1 MIYNWYYNDL
11 LLVLF
16 RICISLSMIDYSIS
30 LHVYQYDLAFVLV
43 VG

>member
-30 LHVYQYDLAFVLV
+30 LSLLYYYHF
-43 VG
+43 